1 MSSTTIVG
9 LPPPCNNTEWWRS
22 ILTGILP
29 TIGSLFDRFL
39 EILKPAIKILSDIIT
54 QGANLIGATLNS
66 QFGEFL
72 AIIMFVLFIILV
84 IFYGLSVRSIKG
96 QQSNNYSKQPDQSL
110 YNPMGYFKNLIPS
123 YKLNNI
129 LQYNKDPHYSA
140 SSRPIISGRCDNLN
154 KLSDSAMCLTTSNLE
169 PIQWILDVEKMPE
182 LNQVSVATKRL
193 IDGGAE
199 AGKYIVTIPWKT
211 YENQG
216 MYYYPD
222 CKGATFGNGESAAY
236 LFTDNGTRTCEKR
249 SVNRKINGARLREKY
264 GSTKYISL
272 DSYVS

>member
-1 MSSTTIVG
+1 MG
-9 LPPPCNNTEWWRS
+9 A
-22 ILTGILP
+22 
-29 TIGSLFDRFL
+29 LFDRLL
-39 EILKPAIKILSDIIT
+39 EILKPVIKILGDIIT
-54 QGANLIGATLNS
+54 SGAHLIGATLNS
-66 QFGEFL
+66 QFGEIL
-72 AIIMFVLFIILV
+72 AIVLFVLFIILV
-84 IFYGLSVRSIKG
+84 IFYSLSAPSIQG
-96 QQSNNYSKQPDQSL
+96 QQSNNYIKPPDLSL
-110 YNPMGYFKNLIPS
+110 YNPMRYFKNLIPS

-129 LQYNKDPHYSA
+129 LPSNQDPHYSA
-140 SSRPIISGRCDNLN
+140 STRPIISGRCDNLT

-216 MYYYPD
+216 LYYYPD
-222 CKGATFGNGESAAY
+222 CNGATFGNGESAAY

-249 SVNRKINGARLREKY
+249 SVNRTINGARLREKY